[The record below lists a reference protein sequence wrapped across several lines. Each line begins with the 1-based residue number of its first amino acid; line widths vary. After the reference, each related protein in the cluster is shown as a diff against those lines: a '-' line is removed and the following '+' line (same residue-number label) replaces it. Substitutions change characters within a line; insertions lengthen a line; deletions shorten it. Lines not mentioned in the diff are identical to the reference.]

1 MTLRTNRHS
10 NARHL
15 ILAGLMASTALV
27 GPAYAQDAIN
37 IGTVVLETED
47 GTAIGYVAT
56 ESSAGT
62 KTDTPLSETPITVNV
77 VTAEQIEAQGA
88 NSVAEAVRYVSNV
101 QGEYRGTSNF
111 HDEVMIRGFTSYSG
125 KSLDGMSFGGSS
137 NGQLDTYLLESV
149 EVVKGPNSLTYGQVS
164 PGGQI
169 NQVLKTPT
177 ESQTNRAEI
186 AVGSEDYR
194 RFSADLQGD
203 LNDSGSVR
211 YRLLSSIWDKT
222 IESGLGQSRVLV
234 APSVTA
240 NLSDQT
246 EVTVYGIYQADPEA
260 GYRNHQ
266 TQGGTLEETS
276 AGYLYPDGFAS
287 YAPDYDEADR
297 TTTSLGYGVEHDFGN
312 GLTLNQK
319 ARYNTIDL
327 DHKGVSG
334 DAVTAD
340 GLGVDLFAFHSVDHS
355 EQLTTDS
362 YLSTSFATGTISHE
376 VVGGVDTQW
385 IETRTDYARAFGI
398 GTYYFADG
406 STTDLSTITVN
417 PVYDETTTVTQ
428 VGAYVQD
435 QMKVGNFSAVVGLR
449 HDWAETDT
457 GATDG
462 SYSSNFT
469 DEATTG
475 RAALS
480 YKFANGLMS
489 YVSYSSSFTPVT
501 RSSGTGTPFDPETAE
516 QWEIGAKWATLDG
529 ALQVSGSVFDIT
541 QEGVMEWVSGVGWSQ
556 VGKVQSRGVELEAQG
571 QVNDRLAVVASFA
584 HLDPVYKEGG
594 NTGNQQQRVPLESAA
609 VWLDYD
615 VTEAVGVSVG
625 GRFIG
630 KSWGNATNTVEVPST
645 TLYDIG
651 MTADLGALNSGLDGI
666 GARVAVTNVADTR
679 YTASCTNGYCWQGEG
694 RAVVATVGYEW

>member
-27 GPAYAQDAIN
+27 GPGYGQDAIN

-47 GTAIGYVAT
+47 GTVIGYVAT

-88 NSVAEAVRYVSNV
+88 NSVAEAVRYVANV

-169 NQVLKTPT
+169 NQVLKTPI

-297 TTTSLGYGVEHDFGN
+297 TTTSFGYGVEHDFGN

-462 SYSSNFT
+462 LYSSNFT
-469 DEATTG
+469 EEATTG

-501 RSSGTGTPFDPETAE
+501 RSSGTGTPFDAETAE

-615 VTEAVGVSVG
+615 VTEAIGISVG

-651 MTADLGALNSGLDGI
+651 MTADLGSLNSGLDGI
-666 GARVAVTNVADTR
+666 GARVAVTNIADTR